1 MAVKFNLDFG
11 KLAGGLA
18 EGTLTALGTG
28 LLGMA
33 GTWLTKMAINAIKS
47 KSTVPAIDTAA
58 PDLSGAVTMTETAT
72 EGPTA
77 TETIDLTAPTTDE
90 VVMVSFEGGE
100 SGS

>member
-1 MAVKFNLDFG
+1 MAKFNLDMG

-33 GTWLTKMAINAIKS
+33 GTWLTKMAISAIKS
-47 KSTVPAIDTAA
+47 KSVPAIDTAA

-72 EGPTA
+72 ESPTA
-77 TETIDLTAPTTDE
+77 TETIELTAPTDE